1 MRVGQYPGLFCAE
14 LTHNSWTEAGRGRTV
29 RGRSPSRS
37 ARETKEWSPRRCNA
51 GGSRN
56 SPARLQ
62 VTKPGGKGVQARHR
76 QTRGCFMQPAT
87 PEPYSASSKAPW
99 PPVAVPGQPGARLCD
114 AETGSAT
121 AVGAE
126 HARGAEATPAPSG
139 PESMPDTE
147 PTAGADLLDELR
159 CQLARFVVL
168 PSEQALD
175 AVTLWVAATHLQPAW
190 QHAPRLA
197 VVGPAKRCG
206 KSRLLDVLTETVH
219 EPMLTINTTPAAV
232 FRSIT
237 EEPPTLLVDEAD
249 TIFGTPK
256 QAEKNEEMRGL
267 LNAGHQRNRY
277 VTRVVGNDH
286 TPHRFATFAMAA
298 LAGIGDLPD
307 TIMDRAVVTR
317 MRRRA
322 EGETVK
328 PFRSRRDTPALHD
341 LRTRIARWARSLLDE
356 AANLEPEMPVEDRAA
371 DTWEPLVIVADLAGG
386 SWPRRAR
393 TACTHMVAA
402 EAAAEEDHPSGA
414 RILADIRRIF
424 FAQREVDSLS
434 TEEVLHH
441 LRQDPESPW
450 AEWGRNG
457 LTARDLGA
465 MLREFDIKSGNVR
478 VADGTQRKGYM
489 RNKFLD
495 AWRRYCPTV
504 HPVETTPG
512 DG

>member
-1 MRVGQYPGLFCAE
+1 ME
-14 LTHNSWTEAGRGRTV
+14 HAG
-29 RGRSPSRS
+29 
-37 ARETKEWSPRRCNA
+37 A
-51 GGSRN
+51 
-56 SPARLQ
+56 
-62 VTKPGGKGVQARHR
+62 
-76 QTRGCFMQPAT
+76 
-87 PEPYSASSKAPW
+87 EPYSHTPAAWW
-99 PPVAVPGQPGARLCD
+99 PPVAIPGNPSQSLGSPHQHTNDSAPDAAPAAQP
-114 AETGSAT
+114 AEETAPDLEPTEGSA
-121 AVGAE
+121 
-126 HARGAEATPAPSG
+126 
-139 PESMPDTE
+139 
-147 PTAGADLLDELR
+147 LLDELR
-159 CQLARFVVL
+159 AQIARFVIL
-168 PSEQALD
+168 PSPEALD

-232 FRSIT
+232 FRSIS

-307 TIMDRAVVTR
+307 TIMDRAVVIR

-322 EGETVK
+322 EGERVK
-328 PFRSRRDTPALHD
+328 PFRSRRDIPALHD
-341 LRTRIARWARSLLDE
+341 LRDRIAAWARPLLEE
-356 AANLEPEMPVEDRAA
+356 AAELEPEMPVEDRAA
-371 DTWEPLVIVADLAGG
+371 DTWEPLVIIADLAAGP
-386 SWPRRAR
+386 WPRLAR
-393 TACTHMVAA
+393 TACARMVAT
-402 EAAAEEDHPSGA
+402 EVEAEEERPGGA
-414 RILADIRRIF
+414 RILADVRRVF
-424 FAQREVDSLS
+424 AAQREVDSLS
-434 TEEVLHH
+434 TDELLYH
-441 LRQDPESPW
+441 LRRDAEAPW

-457 LTARDLGA
+457 LDARELA
-465 MLREFDIKSGNVR
+465 RMLSAYDIKPGNVR
-478 VADGTQRKGYM
+478 LIDGTQRKGYT

-504 HPVETTPG
+504 HPVDAEPTLQATG
-512 DG
+512 

>member
-1 MRVGQYPGLFCAE
+1 
-14 LTHNSWTEAGRGRTV
+14 
-29 RGRSPSRS
+29 
-37 ARETKEWSPRRCNA
+37 
-51 GGSRN
+51 
-56 SPARLQ
+56 
-62 VTKPGGKGVQARHR
+62 
-76 QTRGCFMQPAT
+76 MQPTT
-87 PEPYSASSKAPW
+87 PEPYSAPGKVTW
-99 PPVAVPGQPGARLCD
+99 PTVAVPGQLGHAPEAAPAADDRVLQTAPED
-114 AETGSAT
+114 QPAEESVPDQQPTHGS
-121 AVGAE
+121 E
-126 HARGAEATPAPSG
+126 
-139 PESMPDTE
+139 
-147 PTAGADLLDELR
+147 LLDELR
-159 CQLARFVVL
+159 AQIAKFVIL
-168 PSEQALD
+168 PSPEALD

-286 TPHRFATFAMAA
+286 TPHKFATFAMAA

-307 TIMDRAVVTR
+307 TIMDRAVVIR

-322 EGETVK
+322 EGESVK

-341 LRTRIARWARSLLDE
+341 LRDRIAAWARPLLDE
-356 AANLEPEMPVEDRAA
+356 AADLEPEMPVEDRAA
-371 DTWEPLVIVADLAGG
+371 DTWEPLVIIADLAAGA
-386 SWPRRAR
+386 WPRRAR
-393 TACTHMVAA
+393 EACVRMVAA
-402 EAAAEEDHPSGA
+402 EIEVEEDQPGGA
-414 RILADIRRIF
+414 RILADIRRVF
-424 FAQREVDSLS
+424 VAQREVDSLS
-434 TEEVLHH
+434 TDELLHH
-441 LRQDPESPW
+441 LRQNPECPW

-457 LTARDLGA
+457 LTARNLAD
-465 MLREFDIKSGNVR
+465 MLRQFDIKPGNIR
-478 VADGTQRKGYM
+478 LADGTQRKGYM

-504 HPVETTPG
+504 HPVDAESTTPAMG
-512 DG
+512 

>member
-1 MRVGQYPGLFCAE
+1 
-14 LTHNSWTEAGRGRTV
+14 
-29 RGRSPSRS
+29 
-37 ARETKEWSPRRCNA
+37 
-51 GGSRN
+51 
-56 SPARLQ
+56 
-62 VTKPGGKGVQARHR
+62 
-76 QTRGCFMQPAT
+76 MQPENPA
-87 PEPYSASSKAPW
+87 PYSAPVPAAW
-99 PPVAVPGQPGARLCD
+99 PSVGVPGKPDPVESVPTALVE
-114 AETGSAT
+114 ASEAPAPAPAPEPTVGSA
-121 AVGAE
+121 
-126 HARGAEATPAPSG
+126 
-139 PESMPDTE
+139 
-147 PTAGADLLDELR
+147 LLDELR
-159 CQLARFVVL
+159 EQIAKFVIL
-168 PSEQALD
+168 PSPEALD
-175 AVTLWVAATHLQPAW
+175 AVTLWVAATHLQSAW

-256 QAEKNEEMRGL
+256 MAEKNEEMRGL

-307 TIMDRAVVTR
+307 TIMDRSVVIR

-322 EGETVK
+322 EGERVK

-341 LRTRIARWARSLLDE
+341 VRDRIAAWARPLLDE
-356 AANLEPEMPVEDRAA
+356 AADLEPEMPVEDRAA
-371 DTWEPLVIVADLAGG
+371 DTWEPLVIVADLAAGP
-386 SWPRRAR
+386 WPRRAR
-393 TACTHMVAA
+393 EACARMVTS
-402 EAAAEEDHPSGA
+402 EVEVEEEQPGGA

-434 TEEVLHH
+434 TEELLHH
-441 LRQDPESPW
+441 LLQNTESPW
-450 AEWGRNG
+450 AEWGRHG
-457 LTARDLGA
+457 LTSRNLSD
-465 MLREFDIKSGNVR
+465 MLRPFDIRPGNVR
-478 VADGTQRKGYM
+478 LADGTQRKGYM

-504 HPVETTPG
+504 HPVDSEPVAPAA
-512 DG
+512 D

>member
-1 MRVGQYPGLFCAE
+1 MEHTGA
-14 LTHNSWTEAGRGRTV
+14 
-29 RGRSPSRS
+29 
-37 ARETKEWSPRRCNA
+37 
-51 GGSRN
+51 
-56 SPARLQ
+56 
-62 VTKPGGKGVQARHR
+62 
-76 QTRGCFMQPAT
+76 
-87 PEPYSASSKAPW
+87 EPYSEPNKPSW
-99 PPVAVPGQPGARLCD
+99 PPTAVPGHLGHQTGEVPMPGDERAPDAASSDQP
-114 AETGSAT
+114 AEQS
-121 AVGAE
+121 V
-126 HARGAEATPAPSG
+126 
-139 PESMPDTE
+139 PDPE
-147 PTAGADLLDELR
+147 PTAGSALLDELR
-159 CQLARFVVL
+159 AQIAKFVIL
-168 PSEQALD
+168 PSPEALD

-307 TIMDRAVVTR
+307 TIMDRSVVIR

-322 EGETVK
+322 EGESVK
-328 PFRSRRDTPALHD
+328 PFRSRRDIPGLHE
-341 LRTRIARWARSLLDE
+341 LRDRIAAWARPLLDE
-356 AANLEPEMPVEDRAA
+356 AADLEPDMPVEDRAA
-371 DTWEPLVIVADLAGG
+371 DTWEPLIIVADLAAGP
-386 SWPRRAR
+386 WPRLAR
-393 TACTHMVAA
+393 EACARMVAT
-402 EAAAEEDHPSGA
+402 EVEVEEEQPGAA
-414 RILADIRRIF
+414 RILADIRRVF
-424 FAQREVDSLS
+424 AAQREVDSFATDEL
-434 TEEVLHH
+434 LYH
-441 LRQDPESPW
+441 LRQDAEGPW

-457 LTARDLGA
+457 LDARELA
-465 MLREFDIKSGNVR
+465 RMLRKFDIKPGNVR
-478 VADGTQRKGYM
+478 LADGTQRKGYM

-504 HPVETTPG
+504 HSVNAESAPSSG
-512 DG
+512 

>member
-1 MRVGQYPGLFCAE
+1 MEHTA
-14 LTHNSWTEAGRGRTV
+14 
-29 RGRSPSRS
+29 
-37 ARETKEWSPRRCNA
+37 
-51 GGSRN
+51 
-56 SPARLQ
+56 
-62 VTKPGGKGVQARHR
+62 
-76 QTRGCFMQPAT
+76 
-87 PEPYSASSKAPW
+87 PEPYSESDKPSW
-99 PPVAVPGQPGARLCD
+99 PPTAVPGHPGNYAP
-114 AETGSAT
+114 EN
-121 AVGAE
+121 
-126 HARGAEATPAPSG
+126 EAQIPG
-139 PESMPDTE
+139 DGTE
-147 PTAGADLLDELR
+147 PAEEAVPEPEPTYGSELLLELR
-159 CQLARFVVL
+159 SHIAKFVIL

-237 EEPPTLLVDEAD
+237 DEPPTLLVDEAD

-307 TIMDRAVVTR
+307 TIMDRSVVIR
-317 MRRRA
+317 IRRRA
-322 EGETVK
+322 DGESVR

-341 LRTRIARWARSLLDE
+341 LRDRIAAWAWPLLDK
-356 AANLEPEMPVEDRAA
+356 AADLEPAMPVEDRAA
-371 DTWEPLVIVADLAGG
+371 DTWEPLVIVADLAAAH
-386 SWPRRAR
+386 WPRLAR
-393 TACTHMVAA
+393 EACTQMVAA
-402 EAAAEEDHPSGA
+402 EAAAEEDHPSSV
-414 RILADIRRIF
+414 RILADIRRVF
-424 FAQREVDSLS
+424 VAQREVDSLC
-434 TEEVLHH
+434 TEELLHH

-450 AEWGRNG
+450 SEWGRSG
-457 LTARDLGA
+457 LSPRDLSS
-465 MLREFDIKSGNVR
+465 MLREFGIKSGNVR
-478 VADGTQRKGYM
+478 LADGTQRKGYM

-504 HPVETTPG
+504 HPVDADPTPSEG
-512 DG
+512 